1 MDYTFM
7 STAYDHLDNAQN
19 TMVNWTRNMFE
30 EDDDL
35 RVACDGLLTKCR
47 AISTTLD
54 ELLNG
59 DDDNDDDDDDS
70 EGDDS
75 DGVRDYW
82 HMSCL
87 VPNFVFQD
95 SSDNILSKIQREAK
109 SRVNMILN
117 SPREEKIT
125 VAEFLNCITMQKP
138 GSRSKQEDLALVRL
152 HRGYSDSDTNEWV
165 RCAYIHVT
173 QLYFISLV
181 FSVLLYNRTR
191 WITSRIKVL
200 WILFAAF
207 VQKI

>member
-1 MDYTFM
+1 M

-35 RVACDGLLTKCR
+35 RVACDELLTKCR

-138 GSRSKQEDLALVRL
+138 GSRSKQEDLAYKADHCVEVSIVEFRSVL
-152 HRGYSDSDTNEWV
+152 TNGHGRKDR
-165 RCAYIHVT
+165 RCI
-173 QLYFISLV
+173 FV
-181 FSVLLYNRTR
+181 FS
-191 WITSRIKVL
+191 
-200 WILFAAF
+200 
-207 VQKI
+207 KI

>member
-35 RVACDGLLTKCR
+35 RVACDELLTKCR

-109 SRVNMILN
+109 SRVNMI
-117 SPREEKIT
+117 
-125 VAEFLNCITMQKP
+125 
-138 GSRSKQEDLALVRL
+138 KQSSGRKN
-152 HRGYSDSDTNEWV
+152 HGRGVFE
-165 RCAYIHVT
+165 
-173 QLYFISLV
+173 LYNYAKTRFTEQTRG
-181 FSVLLYNRTR
+181 FSV
-191 WITSRIKVL
+191 
-200 WILFAAF
+200 
-207 VQKI
+207 